1 MLDNTLLECIAKLK
15 HCSAPEMSMFLKLLH
30 SECTDNVVAG
40 LCIMPP
46 QFRADLSE
54 LFSFSDKNYVKFN
67 CPECKS
73 EQYVI
78 AEVVEAG
85 KCTQCVHEPSPGYY
99 ELDWDDSL
107 DFDVRRV
114 YCCEECGAKLADTIT
129 ELEEVIK
136 AANGGYV
143 KIKEESTKTT
153 NEELGIL
160 GK

>member
-1 MLDNTLLECIAKLK
+1 MWDNTLLECIAKLK
-15 HCSAPEMSMFLKLLH
+15 HCSAPEMSMFLTLLH
-30 SECTDNVVAG
+30 SECVDSVAAG
-40 LCIMPP
+40 LHIMPR
-46 QFRADLSE
+46 QFRSELAE
-54 LFSFSDKNYVKFN
+54 LFSFADKNYVSFR
-67 CPECKS
+67 CPKCKT
-73 EQYVI
+73 ERYVV
-78 AEVVEAG
+78 AEAVELG
-85 KCTQCVHEPSPGYY
+85 KCTQGIHEPSPGYY

-114 YCCEECGAKLADTIT
+114 YCCGECGAKLADTIT

-136 AANGGYV
+136 AADGGYV